1 MRISDW
7 SSDVCSSDL
16 QALLDGS
23 VRVSATYFHRDTHN
37 QIDFDLGTFTYANI
51 ARARA
56 SGVEIGIALRPVDA
70 FTVGANYTYTRARNR
85 TPGANFGHDLARR
98 PRETVNLSADY
109 RFPFALSLGGTVS
122 VVGDSYRSE
131 EHTSEL
137 QSLMRISY
145 AVFC

>member
-16 QALLDGS
+16 
-23 VRVSATYFHRDTHN
+23 HN

-85 TPGANFGHDLARR
+85 TPGANFGFDLARR
-98 PRETVNLSADY
+98 PRETLNLPADY
-109 RFPFALSLGGTVS
+109 RFPFALNLGGPVS
-122 VVGDSYRSE
+122 VLGRSE
-131 EHTSEL
+131 EHASEL
-137 QSLMRISY
+137 QSIMRTLYSIFYLIKQSPY
-145 AVFC
+145 TTYN

>member
-16 QALLDGS
+16 
-23 VRVSATYFHRDTHN
+23 
-37 QIDFDLGTFTYANI
+37 
-51 ARARA
+51 
-56 SGVEIGIALRPVDA
+56 
-70 FTVGANYTYTRARNR
+70 
-85 TPGANFGHDLARR
+85 HDLARR

-122 VVGDSYRSE
+122 VVGDSYDDAGNVTRLDGYVLAGVRAELPIGERFAFYGRVENLFDERYQTVFGYGTVGRAAYRSE

-145 AVFC
+145 AGFCLKKKQTTNITYK

>member
-1 MRISDW
+1 MIRPPPRSTRTAPLFPYTTLFR
-7 SSDVCSSDL
+7 S
-16 QALLDGS
+16 
-23 VRVSATYFHRDTHN
+23 VSATYFHRDTHN

-109 RFPFALSLGGTVS
+109 RFPFALKIGRAHV
-122 VVGDSYRSE
+122 
-131 EHTSEL
+131 
-137 QSLMRISY
+137 
-145 AVFC
+145 

>member
-16 QALLDGS
+16 
-23 VRVSATYFHRDTHN
+23 
-37 QIDFDLGTFTYANI
+37 
-51 ARARA
+51 
-56 SGVEIGIALRPVDA
+56 
-70 FTVGANYTYTRARNR
+70 
-85 TPGANFGHDLARR
+85 HDLARR

-122 VVGDSYRSE
+122 VVGDSYDDAGNVTRLDGYVLAGVRAELPIGERFAFYGRVERSE

-137 QSLMRISY
+137 QSLLRISY
-145 AVFC
+145 AVFCLTTKTKKTKHQHTQKQGY

>member
-16 QALLDGS
+16 
-23 VRVSATYFHRDTHN
+23 
-37 QIDFDLGTFTYANI
+37 IDFDLGTFTYANI

-85 TPGANFGHDLARR
+85 PPGANFAHALARR
-98 PRETVNLSADY
+98 PRETVTLSAAY
-109 RFPFALSLGGTVS
+109 RFPFALSQIGRTSWRERGWQCVEIRVVAVS
-122 VVGDSYRSE
+122 
-131 EHTSEL
+131 L
-137 QSLMRISY
+137 QKSNENNMQ
-145 AVFC
+145 A

>member
-16 QALLDGS
+16 
-23 VRVSATYFHRDTHN
+23 HN

-85 TPGANFGHDLARR
+85 TPGANFGHDLARP
-98 PRETVNLSADY
+98 PRQTVNLSADY
-109 RFPFALSLGGTVS
+109 RFPFALSLFGTVS
-122 VVGDSYRSE
+122 CVGYRYV
-131 EHTSEL
+131 HAAHFP
-137 QSLMRISY
+137 RPARY
-145 AVFC
+145 VPARVAAPPP

>member
-16 QALLDGS
+16 
-23 VRVSATYFHRDTHN
+23 HN

-109 RFPFALSLGGTVS
+109 RFPFALRLGGTVS
-122 VVGDSYRSE
+122 AVGDSYDRKSTRLNYR
-131 EHTSEL
+131 H
-137 QSLMRISY
+137 
-145 AVFC
+145 